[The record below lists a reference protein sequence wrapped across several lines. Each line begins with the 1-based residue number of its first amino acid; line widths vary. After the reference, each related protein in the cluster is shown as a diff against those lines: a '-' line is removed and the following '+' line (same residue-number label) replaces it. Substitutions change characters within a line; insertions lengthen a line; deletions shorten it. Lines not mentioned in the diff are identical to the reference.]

1 MLVAK
6 LRIGIDFLLVC
17 AIVTVAM
24 FTGCIEEETT
34 TPTVTITPTVSSH
47 AQEIVTGGLSAEGR
61 RMIEVNHEWGNLKEV
76 IVGIGDDLVI
86 PNYARSVSF
95 IYDSKYSDLMKE
107 YGGRNAMDVDPE
119 TTEEVIGQINGLAK
133 VLEDRGVIVHR
144 THRLTKPEEKE
155 YLEDVQKG
163 RMFLYAR
170 DPILVIGNNVIET
183 AIKIPM
189 RAKERYAIRPI
200 LKERLNNST
209 ANYVAVPAVSPAFG
223 EEGIYLEGGDVLLN
237 GYEIYV
243 GNSGRGSNKAGIEWL
258 QKYLGPKYKVY
269 EIKISPKFEHLDC
282 VLSLPRPRLGV
293 ICREAIL
300 SELPKSIKDW
310 DFIEVSVAEAK
321 KLGANLFVLDEKTC
335 IVDKQHHRIAE
346 ELRQRGQEV
355 IVLPYDKVATWGG
368 GFRCSHHPLR
378 RESKLE

>member
-1 MLVAK
+1 MNKK
-6 LRIGIDFLLVC
+6 LRIGIGIVVVC

-24 FTGCIEEETT
+24 FTGCIEEETA
-34 TPTVTITPTVSSH
+34 TPTVN
-47 AQEIVTGGLSAEGR
+47 AKN
-61 RMIEVNHEWGNLKEV
+61 MIEVNHEWGKLKEV
-76 IVGIGDDLVI
+76 IVGIGEDLVI
-86 PNYARSVSF
+86 PGYSESVSF
-95 IYDSKYSDLMKE
+95 IYDPTYLDLMKE

-119 TTEEVIGQINGLAK
+119 TTKEVIEQINGLAK

-144 THRLTKPEEKE
+144 THRLTKPEENE

-163 RMFLYAR
+163 CMFLYAR

-200 LKERLNNST
+200 LKERLKSGN

-258 QKYLGPKYKVY
+258 QNYLGPKYKVH
-269 EIKISPKFEHLDC
+269 EIKISQEFEHLDC
-282 VLSLPRPRLGV
+282 VLSLPCPGLGV
-293 ICREAIL
+293 ICKEAIL
-300 SELPKSIKDW
+300 SELPESIRDW

-335 IVDKQHHRIAE
+335 IVDNQHHRIAE

-355 IVLPYDKVATWGG
+355 IEIPYDKVATWGG